1 MQNTSPLRRSRV
13 ARLHSWPRRS
23 RVAGPRARS
32 RARTAHRDLKEP
44 YEHVRDPHSGVVM
57 LRDVR
62 DWIAAA
68 QGACSRRMAIAKLA
82 HEALH
87 AEHSRQASEAAV
99 KLEGLD
105 REVEQLGLDA
115 APGTTHRGIIRD
127 LHAAQRE
134 LAKLDEHMPATPP
147 SPRPAAFEFEAP
159 TIHVE
164 PTNVQ
169 RGGTSPRRARI
180 AQARM
185 QATGTIAA

>member
-62 DWIAAA
+62 DVHDDAR
-68 QGACSRRMAIAKLA
+68 GACSRRMAIAKLA
-82 HEALH
+82 HEALY

-99 KLEGLD
+99 KLEGID
-105 REVEQLGLDA
+105 REVEQLGPSA
-115 APGTTHRGIIRD
+115 ATDTAKRGVIRD

-185 QATGTIAA
+185 QAVGTIAA

>member
-1 MQNTSPLRRSRV
+1 MQNTIQASR
-13 ARLHSWPRRS
+13 SWPRRS
-23 RVAGPRARS
+23 RVAGPRPRS
-32 RARTAHRDLKEP
+32 LTRVAHRDIKIP
-44 YEHVRDPHSGVVM
+44 SYEHVRDPRSGVVM

-82 HEALH
+82 HEALY

-99 KLEGLD
+99 KLEGID
-105 REVEQLGLDA
+105 REAEQFGPNA
-115 APGTTHRGIIRD
+115 ATDTAKRGVIRD

-134 LAKLDEHMPATPP
+134 LAKLDAHLPATPP
-147 SPRPAAFEFEAP
+147 SPRSAAFEFEAP

-164 PTNVQ
+164 PTNAQ

-185 QATGTIAA
+185 QAVGTIAA

>member
-1 MQNTSPLRRSRV
+1 MQNIEGP
-13 ARLHSWPRRS
+13 HSYRRRS
-23 RVAGPRARS
+23 RVAGPRPRS
-32 RARTAHRDLKEP
+32 LSRVAHRELKIP
-44 YEHVRDPHSGVVM
+44 SYEHVRDPRSGVIM

-62 DWIAAA
+62 DVHDDARA
-68 QGACSRRMAIAKLA
+68 ACSRRMTIAKLA

-99 KLEGLD
+99 KLEGID
-105 REVEQLGLDA
+105 REVEQLGPSA
-115 APGTTHRGIIRD
+115 ATDTAKRGVVRD

-134 LAKLDEHMPATPP
+134 LAKLDERAPGTPP
-147 SPRPAAFEFEAP
+147 SPRPAAFDFEAP

-164 PTNVQ
+164 PTNAQ

-185 QATGTIAA
+185 QAVGTIAA